1 MISMMKGGEFYS
13 WFKLELAS
21 EVRSGV
27 CMCCPFLFHF
37 MRKDCYLFLE
47 LYLVVLVNKYFSMA
61 VRLLIMFIRHQ
72 FMILVLR
79 DILSYEFCIS

>member
-1 MISMMKGGEFYS
+1 MISVMKGGEFHS

-21 EVRSGV
+21 EVWSGI
-27 CMCCPFLFHF
+27 CMCCSFLIYF

-61 VRLLIMFIRHQ
+61 VRLLIMFVRHQ
-72 FMILVLR
+72 FMIFELLY
-79 DILSYEFCIS
+79 L

>member
-1 MISMMKGGEFYS
+1 MISMMEGGEFHC

-47 LYLVVLVNKYFSMA
+47 LYLVVLVNKCFSM
-61 VRLLIMFIRHQ
+61 VVQLLIMFVRYQ
-72 FMILVLR
+72 FMIFE
-79 DILSYEFCIS
+79 LSYL